1 MMRALDFY
9 QWLLAV
15 GAGILIYSFLLSIQ
29 VLPNSPLTPSHLKSV
44 DSQSSEKAGTAL
56 PATNSSA
63 QLQGQTSGDCSRGG
77 TGCPSPR
84 TGQDADRHSKV
95 ASSPSPD
102 SWGNLLMGKLL
113 EENQEER
120 LSTLTTECKQLRER
134 GILPQS
140 PSPRVQEWL
149 ASRIYVAD
157 RYAFMYCEVPK
168 TGCTNWKRTFLAL
181 MGNIKSSKVMTQNQV
196 HNFNYTKL
204 SSFDTSGQRSRLDN
218 YTMVMFVRE
227 PMERLVSAYRD
238 KFLHSKHY
246 KKVYG
251 RAIISHYRKNP
262 SRMSLTGGHDV
273 TFPEMVRFILDP
285 ERPLGQDVHWLPA
298 HHLCQPC
305 LLRYDYLGKVETL
318 GRDAAELLARVR
330 APESVFYSSPK
341 DKRSSASLTGY
352 YLAQLSSKVRQQLY
366 TFYYGDYKLFGYPL
380 PSDMNI

>member
-134 GILPQS
+134 GVLPQS

-196 HNFNYTKL
+196 HSFNYTKL

-246 KKVYG
+246 KEEPQSHVPDRRPRRNFPRDGALHPRPRAPSGAG
-251 RAIISHYRKNP
+251 RALATSSPPVPALSAALRLPRQSGDFGARRGRIAGAREGTGIGVLLEPKRQTLFCVTH
-262 SRMSLTGGHDV
+262 RM
-273 TFPEMVRFILDP
+273 
-285 ERPLGQDVHWLPA
+285 LP
-298 HHLCQPC
+298 
-305 LLRYDYLGKVETL
+305 GT
-318 GRDAAELLARVR
+318 AEL
-330 APESVFYSSPK
+330 ESETAALHILLWRLQALRIST
-341 DKRSSASLTGY
+341 A
-352 YLAQLSSKVRQQLY
+352 
-366 TFYYGDYKLFGYPL
+366 
-380 PSDMNI
+380 I

>member
-181 MGNIKSSKVMTQNQV
+181 MGNIKSSK
-196 HNFNYTKL
+196 
-204 SSFDTSGQRSRLDN
+204 
-218 YTMVMFVRE
+218 
-227 PMERLVSAYRD
+227 
-238 KFLHSKHY
+238 
-246 KKVYG
+246 KVYG

>member
-1 MMRALDFY
+1 
-9 QWLLAV
+9 
-15 GAGILIYSFLLSIQ
+15 
-29 VLPNSPLTPSHLKSV
+29 
-44 DSQSSEKAGTAL
+44 
-56 PATNSSA
+56 
-63 QLQGQTSGDCSRGG
+63 
-77 TGCPSPR
+77 
-84 TGQDADRHSKV
+84 
-95 ASSPSPD
+95 
-102 SWGNLLMGKLL
+102 
-113 EENQEER
+113 QEER
-120 LSTLTTECKQLRER
+120 LSTLNTECKQLRER
-134 GILPQS
+134 GILPLS
-140 PSPRVQEWL
+140 PLPRIPEWL

-196 HNFNYTKL
+196 HSFNYTKL
-204 SSFDTSGQRSRLDN
+204 SSFDISGQRSRLDN
-218 YTMVMFVRE
+218 YSMVMFVRE

-262 SRMSLTGGHDV
+262 SRVSLTGGHDV

-285 ERPLGQDVHWLPA
+285 ERPLVQDVHWLPA

-318 GRDAAELLARVR
+318 GRDAADLLARVR

-341 DKRSSASLTGY
+341 DKRSSAALTGY

-380 PSDMNI
+380 PSDHWEDCRN